1 MADKVKAVIE
11 NKLIDLMMTDNVP
24 LWKKPYLFHGY
35 DKAYGTDNPYRGV
48 NVFTTAAARAVH
60 GLESH
65 VWITH
70 SKIEALNGRVWDEKT
85 KKFKKS
91 PNASFQYHFKPGAA
105 THAVPVVCCFEVEDK
120 DPRTGNP
127 ILDEDGNP
135 KTHKSFRYYTVY
147 NAADVAGFENLL
159 VDLEP
164 ADRILSDVDSKS
176 ALELETELLSWYPC
190 PPKVV
195 HNADHAAYSPDLDTI
210 YMPPVSTFS
219 SKEAYL
225 VAFAHELIHSTGHEG
240 RLHRIGC
247 STDAA
252 IEKDAVDKGKEEL
265 IAEIGATLV
274 AAAFGI
280 DEITIENAAA
290 YCKGWF
296 ESIDAHPGM
305 LYDAIT
311 AADRAYTLATSRRP
325 SVEFSSEPMAV

>member
-1 MADKVKAVIE
+1 MADKIKSVIE

-24 LWKKPYLFHGY
+24 LWKKPYLFFGY
-35 DKAYGTDNPYRGV
+35 DKAYGTDNAYRGV
-48 NVFTTAAARAVH
+48 NVFTTAASRMVN

-70 SKIEALNGRVWDEKT
+70 SKIEALNGKEWNPKT
-85 KKFKKS
+85 RKFKRTS
-91 PNASFQYHFKPGAA
+91 GNSNTYYFKPGAA
-105 THAVPVVCCFEVEDK
+105 SHAVPVVCCFEVEDK
-120 DPRTGNP
+120 DPRTGET
-127 ILDEDGNP
+127 ILDENGEP

-147 NAADVAGFENLL
+147 NAADVAGFENIL

-164 ADRILSDVDSKS
+164 AERILSDTDSKT
-176 ALELETELLSWYPC
+176 ALELEAELLSWYPC

-195 HNADHAAYSPDLDTI
+195 HNADKASYSPSNDTI
-210 YMPPVSTFS
+210 YMPPVSTFE

-225 VAFAHELIHSTGHEG
+225 VAFAHELVHSTGYED

-280 DEITIENAAA
+280 EEITIENAAA

-311 AADRAYTLATSRRP
+311 AADRAYSLITTNRP
-325 SVEFSSEPMAV
+325 ALEESSEDEAV